1 MLTIKKCCVKIG
13 VKGGE
18 YMDLTTIGGRVWAVR
33 EKFGLS
39 RREFAERLGCQDGEI
54 LNVEYN
60 RLKKPEQKESLYRN
74 IAAEFDVSLDWLKTG
89 ESCMFGCNSQD
100 EIMLA
105 YGELA
110 ARKDPN
116 IDGIIQFLRSRTSDE
131 MDVIINTLKDCLSLI
146 EAAKN
151 AKKED

>member
-1 MLTIKKCCVKIG
+1 MEQQNVG
-13 VKGGE
+13 
-18 YMDLTTIGGRVWAVR
+18 DRVLQVR
-33 EKFGLS
+33 EYFSLTRKQ
-39 RREFAERLGCQDGEI
+39 FAERLGITADE
-54 LNVEYN
+54 LRNVESD

-74 IAAEFDVSLDWLKTG
+74 IAAEFGVSLDWLKTG

>member
-1 MLTIKKCCVKIG
+1 MVSPRGGDNLYTRIKEVRQKLNLTQ
-13 VKGGE
+13 
-18 YMDLTTIGGRVWAVR
+18 A
-33 EKFGLS
+33 
-39 RREFAERLGCQDGEI
+39 EFAEMIGLSQ
-54 LNVEYN
+54 NY
-60 RLKKPEQKESLYRN
+60 
-74 IAAEFDVSLDWLKTG
+74 IALIETGKRVPSSRTVSDICRVFGVSLDWLKTG

-146 EAAKN
+146 EAAKS